1 MRDFKYNDVH
11 KQLPFMHG
19 GRSAY
24 RGSDGVV
31 CLNKQSGCEGV
42 CLSHD
47 TADLPLLWD
56 LHAWS
61 LLSSTKHDESELR
74 LECHEIALPEST
86 FPFRSASDYVT
97 SV

>member
-31 CLNKQSGCEGV
+31 CLNKQSGREGV

-56 LHAWS
+56 LQ
-61 LLSSTKHDESELR
+61 R
-74 LECHEIALPEST
+74 LELTKLHQA
-86 FPFRSASDYVT
+86 RRK
-97 SV
+97 